1 MWSGFRGFLKFLVL
15 GLLRLN
21 FLIKFVLLIDYRVKF
36 PLLGTFK
43 LQQEKLDV
51 QVQDFWVIDRL

>member
-21 FLIKFVLLIDYRVKF
+21 FLIEFVLLIDYRVKF